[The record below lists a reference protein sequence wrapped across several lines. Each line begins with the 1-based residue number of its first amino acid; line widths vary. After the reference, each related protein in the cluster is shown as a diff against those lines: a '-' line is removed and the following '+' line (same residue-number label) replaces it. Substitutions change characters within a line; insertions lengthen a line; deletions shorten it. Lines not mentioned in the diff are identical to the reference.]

1 MVRLTLSLLTVI
13 IPLTSTALAQNA
25 KAPSAGELKTI
36 EQQMAAA
43 KERRETLEKQ
53 AQALGQEIE
62 GLTQKMIGL
71 AKDIQDQETSLT
83 RVELELEVLE
93 ENLAEQRIALKAKR
107 QDLATTLGAMQKLS
121 RQPTSLVFL
130 KPVSA
135 KQTSQSAALLAGVV
149 PVLDEQAAVIS
160 SDLAIMR
167 SVKTQLETK
176 RATYKVQLAALDDNR
191 LALEDARTQRQS
203 RKRVLSAEAQA
214 EAERIAA
221 LAGEAKTLEGLLK
234 RLREERLKVAGTPRP
249 KPRPVSPPPH
259 AVKKP
264 APLFSQS
271 RGQIPLP
278 VRGQVIGDYGKR
290 YDGQKSA
297 GLWIA
302 ARPNAQVI
310 APYDGQVVFAEKFR
324 SYGRLLIIEH
334 SEGYHSVIAGLERAD
349 VQVGQFIVSGEPIG
363 IMGTVARQAS
373 VPNNPL
379 GLPVLYLEL
388 QRNGRSINPAPWLTA
403 NLESTSR

>member
-1 MVRLTLSLLTVI
+1 MVRGALLCVVVYILLSGGVTAQNEETLSNDDL
-13 IPLTSTALAQNA
+13 STLEAA
-25 KAPSAGELKTI
+25 
-36 EQQMAAA
+36 MAAA
-43 KERRETLEKQ
+43 NKRRTALEREAQTLGE
-53 AQALGQEIE
+53 EINA
-62 GLTQKMIGL
+62 LTQKMITL
-71 AKDIQDQETSLT
+71 AKEIQDQETALT

-93 ENLAEQRIALKAKR
+93 EDLVAQRIALQAKR
-107 QDLATTLGAMQKLS
+107 KDLATTLSAMQKLS

-130 KPVSA
+130 RPVSA
-135 KQTSQSAALLAGVV
+135 KKTTQSAALLAGVV
-149 PVLDEQAAVIS
+149 PVLDEQAAMIS
-160 SDLAIMR
+160 SDIATMR
-167 SVKTQLETK
+167 SVKTQLETTQ
-176 RATYKVQLAALDDNR
+176 ATYKVQLAALDDSR
-191 LALEDARTQRQS
+191 LTMEETRAQRQT
-203 RKRVLSAEAQA
+203 RKRTLSAEAKA
-214 EAERIAA
+214 EVQRIAS

-249 KPRPVSPPPH
+249 KPRPAAPPPH

-349 VQVGQFIVSGEPIG
+349 VDVGQFIVSGEPIG
-363 IMGTVARQAS
+363 IMGNTARQAA

-379 GLPVLYLEL
+379 GMPVLYLEL

>member
-1 MVRLTLSLLTVI
+1 MVRLALLYLVITSVLSV
-13 IPLTSTALAQNA
+13 SALAQ
-25 KAPSAGELKTI
+25 SADEPPASELQTI
-36 EQQMAAA
+36 AQQMEAA
-43 KERRETLEKQ
+43 KQRREKLEKQ
-53 AQALGQEIE
+53 AQALSQEIE
-62 GLTQKMIGL
+62 GLTQKMIAL

-93 ENLAEQRIALKAKR
+93 ENLEDQRTALQAKR
-107 QDLATTLGAMQKLS
+107 ADLATTLGAMQKLS

-135 KQTSQSAALLAGVV
+135 KKTSQSAALLAGVV
-149 PVLDEQAAVIS
+149 PVLDEQAAIIS
-160 SDLAIMR
+160 SDLAIMK

-191 LALEDARTQRQS
+191 LALEDARTLRQS
-203 RKRVLSAEAQA
+203 RKRTLSAEAQA

-249 KPRPVSPPPH
+249 KPRPAAPPAY

-264 APLFSQS
+264 VPLFSQS

-302 ARPNAQVI
+302 ARPSAQVI
-310 APYDGQVVFAEKFR
+310 APYDGQVVFADKFR

-349 VQVGQFIVSGEPIG
+349 VKVGQFIVSGEPIG
-363 IMGTVARQAS
+363 IMGTAARQVR

-379 GLPVLYLEL
+379 GMPVLYLEL